1 VSIELRTQD
10 VQRRF
15 GGLIAVAGVT
25 LAIEPGSITGLIG
38 PNGAGK
44 STLFN
49 LITGVYPPS
58 EGEVFVGGE
67 NVTGRRAEQIAAMRI
82 GRTFQTPRGFPSL
95 SAAENVE
102 VMLEDPREG
111 FVGALFRRDAAR
123 GRRRELVR
131 EALARVGLADRA
143 DHPFGSLSS
152 GEQRLLEIARQLVR
166 EPKALLLDEPTAG
179 VNPDLQ
185 GRLRD
190 VVLDLN
196 KEGVTVLVVEHNL
209 GFLMSLATRLHVLA
223 AGRLIASGTPQEIAR
238 DPAVIEAYL
247 GATEEEEDDAPQGH

>member
-1 VSIELRTQD
+1 VSIELRTED

-15 GGLIAVAGVT
+15 GGLVAVAGVT
-25 LAIEPGSITGLIG
+25 VAIEPGSITGLIG

-102 VMLEDPREG
+102 VMLDDPRER
-111 FVGALFRRDAAR
+111 FLGALLKRDAGR
-123 GRRRELVR
+123 NRRRELVR
-131 EALARVGLADRA
+131 EALGRVGLAERA
-143 DHPFGSLSS
+143 GDPFGSLSS

-166 EPKALLLDEPTAG
+166 EPQALLLDEPTAG

-190 VVLDLN
+190 VILGLN
-196 KEGVTVLVVEHNL
+196 REGVTVLVVEHNL
-209 GFLMSLATRLHVLA
+209 GFLMSLATRLHVLSG
-223 AGRLIASGTPQEIAR
+223 GRLIASGTPEEVAK

-247 GATEEEEDDAPQGH
+247 GSAQEEEDHAPQGI